1 MYEQEVE
8 MGFPL
13 VKTKSYGVW
22 KYHYKKNFEIWLY
35 SVIDNDSLLIYSND
49 VTPGAGIIFR
59 KYR

>member
-1 MYEQEVE
+1 